1 MSILKKKIRNKK
13 LVVGIIGLGYVGLPL
28 AKSFSFKNILTYGF
42 DIDKR
47 KVNALNKGKSYINYF
62 SQNIIKKMLKL
73 KFKAYSNFEKISEV
87 DIIILCLPT
96 PLKKNSKT
104 PEMSYINDT
113 FKSIKPFLR
122 KNQLIS
128 LESTTYP
135 GTCEDI
141 FLPYLKKKFELGE
154 NFFMV
159 YSPEREDPG
168 NKKYNIH
175 NVPKILGGSTKE
187 CRNVGEKV
195 YSLICKKIIKVSS
208 LRAAELV
215 KILENVYRSVN
226 ISLVNELKLL
236 AIKMKIDIF
245 EIINSA
251 KTKPFGYQ
259 AFYPG
264 PGYGGHCIPI
274 DPFLLSWKAKK
285 LNFDTKFI
293 KLSGQ
298 INTKI
303 TNFVIKNIIKNL
315 ENNFSKKILFLG
327 AAYKKDID
335 DYRESPALKIFNF
348 FIKKKIKF
356 DFYDPFVKVIRSNRE
371 KLFIKRK
378 NNYKNILKN
387 YDLVVI
393 LTDHTMLDY
402 SFIQKKSNKIIDT
415 RGVYKIYK
423 FSNVISC

>member
-1 MSILKKKIRNKK
+1 
-13 LVVGIIGLGYVGLPL
+13 
-28 AKSFSFKNILTYGF
+28 
-42 DIDKR
+42 
-47 KVNALNKGKSYINYF
+47 
-62 SQNIIKKMLKL
+62 
-73 KFKAYSNFEKISEV
+73 
-87 DIIILCLPT
+87 
-96 PLKKNSKT
+96 
-104 PEMSYINDT
+104 
-113 FKSIKPFLR
+113 
-122 KNQLIS
+122 
-128 LESTTYP
+128 
-135 GTCEDI
+135 
-141 FLPYLKKKFELGE
+141 
-154 NFFMV
+154 
-159 YSPEREDPG
+159 
-168 NKKYNIH
+168 
-175 NVPKILGGSTKE
+175 
-187 CRNVGEKV
+187 
-195 YSLICKKIIKVSS
+195 
-208 LRAAELV
+208 
-215 KILENVYRSVN
+215 
-226 ISLVNELKLL
+226 
-236 AIKMKIDIF
+236 MKIDIF

-356 DFYDPFVKVIRSNRE
+356 DFYDPFVKVISSNRE
-371 KLFIKRK
+371 KLFIKSK

-393 LTDHTMLDY
+393 LTDHTVLDY
-402 SFIQKKSNKIIDT
+402 SFIQKKSKKIIDT
-415 RGVYKIYK
+415 RGVYKFYK